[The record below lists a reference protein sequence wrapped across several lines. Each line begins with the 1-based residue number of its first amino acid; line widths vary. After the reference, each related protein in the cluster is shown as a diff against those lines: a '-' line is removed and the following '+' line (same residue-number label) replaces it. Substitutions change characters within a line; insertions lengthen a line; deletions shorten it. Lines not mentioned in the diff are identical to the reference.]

1 MRENNDESDDDE
13 GWEANQYEVGDD
25 RNQEFWT
32 EQGYTWDDEY
42 NEWVEE
48 SDYFEPDIN
57 SLGDERN
64 QEYWANEGCIW
75 DEENK
80 EWVEPDRFSYNR
92 LSQQWFPRFGDEWS
106 EGLRQWVKRNDF
118 KPLYLTEPRHMIGAK
133 DVVYDTVFDIERT
146 IASVEFDR
154 VLCEDGT
161 ANLANLKFVR
171 IDVQYQGLNKDIEP
185 FDMVLCNNKESFVK
199 EIERTGTGPTDVKVN
214 VKVPQEREDACKL
227 HELTYLKNGENC
239 LWRSLPKNGQM
250 KLETSDRS
258 KIIHFAKDEH
268 GTVVARKGNFDG
280 EDTTNIEIFDKDNKP
295 VGRMVIEETIKHMC
309 VGSGLIA
316 MAGEKILYMSNRE
329 GKAITMSGQG
339 SSITCLAYCD
349 KSKHLAVGLY
359 NNEIRVFVNRTRKL
373 TLTPTAAAQSIDIDG
388 KNLVASTTYFVTKWK
403 LEGTTISKK
412 QLEFDIE
419 VKKVAIEGDTTLV
432 LLVDGT
438 LNMCKNFRDLELL
451 TLQCRGT
458 VAISKNTLFTISIT
472 KSLL

>member
-1 MRENNDESDDDE
+1 MRLLPELMFGILEGDVPLDELTNLLGSMNTVGRLITRVDSLASIRGLNSSEIVEYGLDVLYEFLDYFREQQQKIITLFENESSMKWLFKEKWNYVWNGNKWVEAEESDDFEPDIEILGDERNRAHWTNLGYTWDEDNEEWVEQDDDEREYSEEEREYDQGYEDSDDE

-32 EQGYTWDDEY
+32 ERGRAWDDEY
-42 NEWVEE
+42 NEWVEPDE
-48 SDYFEPDIN
+48 GFEPDIN

-64 QEYWANEGCIW
+64 QEFWADEGCIW

-80 EWVEPDRFSYNR
+80 KWVEPDRFSNSR

-106 EGLRQWVKRNDF
+106 EGLRQWVKRGDF

-239 LWRSLPKNGQM
+239 LWRSLPQNGQM
-250 KLETSDRS
+250 KLETEDRS

-280 EDTTNIEIFDKDNKP
+280 RDITNIEIFDKDNKP
-295 VGRMVIEETIKHMC
+295 VGYDHRR
-309 VGSGLIA
+309 
-316 MAGEKILYMSNRE
+316 N
-329 GKAITMSGQG
+329 
-339 SSITCLAYCD
+339 D
-349 KSKHLAVGLY
+349 
-359 NNEIRVFVNRTRKL
+359 
-373 TLTPTAAAQSIDIDG
+373 
-388 KNLVASTTYFVTKWK
+388 
-403 LEGTTISKK
+403 
-412 QLEFDIE
+412 
-419 VKKVAIEGDTTLV
+419 
-432 LLVDGT
+432 
-438 LNMCKNFRDLELL
+438 
-451 TLQCRGT
+451 
-458 VAISKNTLFTISIT
+458 
-472 KSLL
+472 